1 MIIEEISIKNFKS
14 FGNSEQTL
22 KINKEKGELILLMG
36 SNGNGKSLVKETEI
50 TVRFNPN
57 SSVSVEELSN
67 DPKVIT
73 LERLN
78 DLQERYNIIGKYCLE
93 VKTQNGF
100 KKVKAIGITSPNS
113 EKIKVKTEFYQISG
127 SPMHRVIK
135 NGEWIFL
142 KDLVVGDEILT
153 ENGYREIK
161 MLESDGVKE
170 DLWDIEVE
178 GEEYYSNG
186 IVSHNSSLIS
196 SFDYSLFG
204 KCKGNKKKWATLG
217 NLPNRING
225 GDMSVKIKFKSGES
239 EVEVSR
245 GISPN
250 FLKLLENG
258 MENER
263 AGKANLD
270 EKIEKY
276 VGMDIE
282 TFKSFISLSI
292 NDFKNFIS
300 LSNEEKQILLD
311 KLFNLEVINILSNIL
326 KDLNKANKLQLT
338 KFDSEISTLNESI
351 ESIKRSIQKAVEQE
365 KKNIQLEIE
374 EIKKMMDSKKEE
386 YQTLKEKVEKIKGK
400 ELELK
405 SEIDRE
411 KEKFITLNG
420 EIRTVQK
427 EIDLYNSGKCP
438 TCGTNFDDDHYHNLK
453 GLLLEKKSKIE
464 GIKLEVETSIT
475 NIKERMLKL
484 ESIKDSTNTSF
495 NDLNYLLKNYKVQ
508 IDKLNL
514 QKGNDSGNSVNVV
527 EFENSIKE
535 LEAKKEV
542 SKESETICRD
552 KELYYKE
559 LNKIFGEDGVRRSI
573 ISGIIKPINHFINE
587 NISKMNLPFRVELD
601 ETFTANIKQFG
612 SPIEHDS
619 LSTGETKLLNLS
631 ILIAYLK
638 LIRTKKTINVL
649 FLDEVFSSIDI
660 ENIEKIL
667 NLLKSFATEYKINIF
682 VVHHALMNEEL
693 FDRIVKI
700 DKNIFTEI
708 NIIKS

>member
-1 MIIEEISIKNFKS
+1 
-14 FGNSEQTL
+14 
-22 KINKEKGELILLMG
+22 MG

>member
-36 SNGNGKSLVKETEI
+36 SNGNGKS
-50 TVRFNPN
+50 
-57 SSVSVEELSN
+57 
-67 DPKVIT
+67 
-73 LERLN
+73 
-78 DLQERYNIIGKYCLE
+78 
-93 VKTQNGF
+93 
-100 KKVKAIGITSPNS
+100 
-113 EKIKVKTEFYQISG
+113 
-127 SPMHRVIK
+127 
-135 NGEWIFL
+135 
-142 KDLVVGDEILT
+142 
-153 ENGYREIK
+153 
-161 MLESDGVKE
+161 
-170 DLWDIEVE
+170 
-178 GEEYYSNG
+178 
-186 IVSHNSSLIS
+186 SLIS
-196 SFDYSLFG
+196 SFDFSLFG

-217 NLPNRING
+217 HLPNRING
-225 GDMSVKIKFKSGES
+225 GDMSVKIKFKSGDN

-250 FLKLLENG
+250 FLRLLENG

-311 KLFNLEVINILSNIL
+311 KLFNLEVINILNGIL
-326 KDLNKANKLQLT
+326 KDLNKTNKLQLT

-351 ESIKRSIQKAVEQE
+351 ESIKRSIQKAIEQE
-365 KKNIQLEIE
+365 KKNIQLEID
-374 EIKKMMDSKKEE
+374 EIKKLMDSKKEE
-386 YQTLKEKVEKIKGK
+386 YQSLKEKVEKIKGK

-453 GLLLEKKSKIE
+453 DLLLDKKSKIE
-464 GIKLEVETSIT
+464 GIKVEVESSISNIRERVSKLEV
-475 NIKERMLKL
+475 IKE
-484 ESIKDSTNTSF
+484 STNTSF
-495 NDLNYLLKNYKVQ
+495 NDLNYLLKNYKSQ

-514 QKGNDSGNSVNVV
+514 QKGNEIGTSINIS

-535 LEAKKEV
+535 LEAKKEI
-542 SKESETICRD
+542 SKESESICRD

-559 LNKIFGEDGVRRSI
+559 LTKIFGEDGVRRTI

-587 NISKMNLPFRVELD
+587 NISKMSLPFKVELD

-619 LSTGETKLLNLS
+619 LSTGEAKLLNLS
-631 ILIAYLK
+631 ILTAYLK
-638 LIRTKKTINVL
+638 LIRTKRTINVL

-667 NLLKSFATEYKINIF
+667 VLLKSFATEYKINIF

-693 FDRIVKI
+693 FDRIIKI
-700 DKNIFTEI
+700 EKNIFTEI
-708 NIIKS
+708 NELKS